1 MSLSSITESF
11 LRRLE
16 SEDIENVVK
25 SLWYGIEIE
34 FADCGDLGGGEKQ
47 ECPYDEDDAE
57 SSLNNGDPVETLVAH
72 LAGNSSRDSYA
83 ISREIL
89 DNLSLED
96 AINGCTRHSWS
107 NVVQSELDS
116 MCENWE
122 PDSGGDGEFRD
133 VSGWEHCE
141 DGTSG
146 IVREYKTDEPINLT
160 EMVERINDLMNEAG
174 ACDVPLN
181 GSCHVHVSVPNA
193 KHTASDKSYLHCC
206 ILYELSQFVPFFPRR
221 LMDRLRS
228 SHSSYFHLDGQPTT
242 KYTAVSFHHQGSVEF
257 RLFGGLTDPDHIADC
272 VRWAG
277 LAFLRGYA
285 RFHRGDYAINDIQTF
300 RTAFKTAVLDGKAMS
315 RTLIQFDVSEF
326 IGSAIGDNS
335 ETDTVWSS
343 GHYATALSDGFAN
356 YYSTVRPVSPAALEA
371 LAEKNSTRLS
381 LTVFVTRC
389 GDLVSNLRVPL
400 DDPAYLYSP
409 NYGYYIP
416 STGQVNSSSI
426 RYRRYDIVD
435 VECVPELSSE
445 NTTQNDTM
453 PYDNEWH
460 NALVESAMFRD
471 AIEHPERYEFQRRDG
486 RIVVLNVSGR
496 RGQLRDESSRFV
508 YSTNHWGHS
517 YISDEED
524 GRDLVSIRHR
534 VTALSDNL

>member
-1 MSLSSITESF
+1 MSLSTITETF

-34 FADCGDLGGGEKQ
+34 FANCGDLGGRGPQ
-47 ECPYDEDDAE
+47 ECPYGDDDAE
-57 SSLNNGDPVETLVAH
+57 DSLNNGDPLETLVAH
-72 LAGNSSRDSYA
+72 LAGSSSRDSYA
-83 ISREIL
+83 IARDIL

-96 AINGCTRHSWS
+96 AINGCTRYSWS

-122 PDSGGDGEFRD
+122 PDSDDDGEFRD

-146 IVREYKTDEPINLT
+146 IVREYKTDGPINLT
-160 EMVERINDLMNEAG
+160 EMIERINDLMNEAG
-174 ACDVPLN
+174 DDCNVPLN

-206 ILYELSQFVPFFPRR
+206 VLYELSQFVPLFPRR

-285 RFHRGDYAINDIQTF
+285 RFNSGQYAINDIQTF
-300 RTAFKTAVLDGKAMS
+300 RTAFKTAVLDGKAMN
-315 RTLIQFDVSEF
+315 RTTIQFDVSEF
-326 IGSAIGDNS
+326 IGCAIGDNS
-335 ETDTVWSS
+335 ESDKWIQSS
-343 GHYATALSDGFAN
+343 HYATALSDGFAN
-356 YYSTVRPVSPAALEA
+356 YYASVRPVSPAALEA
-371 LAEKNSTRLS
+371 LAERNPTRLR
-381 LTVFVTRC
+381 LTVFRTRC
-389 GDLVSNLRVPL
+389 GDLVSNLREPL
-400 DDPAYLYSP
+400 EEPGYLYSP
-409 NYGYYIP
+409 AYGYYVP
-416 STGQVNSSSI
+416 STGQVNSGSV

-435 VECVPELSSE
+435 VECVPELTSE
-445 NTTQNDTM
+445 DTT
-453 PYDNEWH
+453 
-460 NALVESAMFRD
+460 
-471 AIEHPERYEFQRRDG
+471 
-486 RIVVLNVSGR
+486 
-496 RGQLRDESSRFV
+496 
-508 YSTNHWGHS
+508 
-517 YISDEED
+517 
-524 GRDLVSIRHR
+524 
-534 VTALSDNL
+534 VTALSDSF